1 MCAQPQLSS
10 AMAYGAAPS
19 FDFMMRRTYYDTAL
33 HTSTHHERSF
43 HQSAGHPTRPSS
55 LSVGSG
61 FPVDLGQWRSLR
73 DGVSA
78 QEQGIEEFSLGSGYP
93 G

>member
-1 MCAQPQLSS
+1 
-10 AMAYGAAPS
+10 MAYGAAPS
-19 FDFMMRRTYYDTAL
+19 FDFMMRRTYINTAS
-33 HTSTHHERSF
+33 HSSIQHERSL
-43 HQSAGHPTRPSS
+43 HHAAGHPTRPGS
-55 LSVGSG
+55 LSVGTG
-61 FPVDLGQWRSLR
+61 FPVDPGVWRSLH